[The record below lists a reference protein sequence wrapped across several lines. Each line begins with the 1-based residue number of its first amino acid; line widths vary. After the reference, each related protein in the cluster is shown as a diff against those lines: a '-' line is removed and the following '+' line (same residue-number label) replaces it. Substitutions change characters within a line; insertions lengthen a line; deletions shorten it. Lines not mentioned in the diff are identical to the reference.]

1 MLGKEVRKLLQE
13 KLPGRHYKIQW
24 DGRDDPGAW
33 LPSGIYLV
41 RLQAGNYSQV
51 QKMIL
56 AR

>member
-41 RLQAGNYSQV
+41 RRYWRVKDWFL
-51 QKMIL
+51 IFEI
-56 AR
+56 